1 MILHCHTEGTNHT
14 SPPAIIRLIGWCYR
28 RHGNQKVR
36 ETSAAPRL
44 AAIPKIRQKKSAL
57 TSAAEFPFF
66 TDFPREFVVRS
77 SQPRLLATPK
87 EGKMGV
93 SKSLA
98 SLCTGNREVRT
109 T

>member
-36 ETSAAPRL
+36 ETSAARL

-57 TSAAEFPFF
+57 IGAAELPLFH
-66 TDFPREFVVRS
+66 
-77 SQPRLLATPK
+77 RLSK
-87 EGKMGV
+87 GMG
-93 SKSLA
+93 
-98 SLCTGNREVRT
+98 GEI
-109 T
+109 